1 MNRLPQVFVF
11 HVSADVVVKEK
22 IDHLDVAVGSS
33 NVQLEK
39 TIPLNP
45 ITIKKENCLQELHHE
60 HHRTS
65 QGLRPYRRLF
75 AVRAAFAAQW
85 KHGFHQ

>member
-1 MNRLPQVFVF
+1 MSPAGSCMNRLPQVFVF

-39 TIPLNP
+39 RFQSIQ
-45 ITIKKENCLQELHHE
+45 LQ
-60 HHRTS
+60 
-65 QGLRPYRRLF
+65 
-75 AVRAAFAAQW
+75 
-85 KHGFHQ
+85 